1 MTDAPSTTE
10 GEEPTDETTEDELD
24 PRVST
29 PEDGFPLFDDEDS
42 EEVQAQLD
50 TDPDA
55 YDEGAADLEGEH

>member
-1 MTDAPSTTE
+1 MTDAPS
-10 GEEPTDETTEDELD
+10 TTEDELD

-29 PEDGFPLFDDEDS
+29 LEDGFPSFDDEDS

-55 YDEGAADLEGEH
+55 YDEATADLEGEH

>member
-1 MTDAPSTTE
+1 M
-10 GEEPTDETTEDELD
+10 TDETTEPVQTTEAQTEDLD

-29 PEDGFPLFDDEDS
+29 PDDGFPTFSEEDS
-42 EEVQAQLD
+42 EEVQDQLD

>member
-10 GEEPTDETTEDELD
+10 GEEPEDENTEADLD

-29 PEDGFPLFDDEDS
+29 VDDGFPSFDDEDS

-55 YDEGAADLEGEH
+55 YDEGEH